1 MHISYDYHDEH
12 KKFKRKTIAPR
23 SLGKI
28 PHKTPSRKKL
38 LTAKRIILSLG
49 VCVII
54 GSISLIGLIGWY
66 SRDLPNPNR
75 LIERALP
82 QSTRIYDR
90 TGKVLLYEFH
100 GNQQR
105 TLVTLED
112 IPSYLKSAVI
122 ISEDKNFYQHKGFD
136 VRGILRAVFID
147 FLRGGKVQ
155 GGSTITQQLIKN
167 ALLSNEKSI
176 SRKLKELVLAYQIE
190 KHFTKDQIL
199 QMYFNE
205 IPYGSTA
212 YGVRAA
218 SYTYFDKDVKDLSLA
233 EAAALTVLPR
243 APTYYSPWGT
253 HRDKLISAQQTLLDS
268 MASDG
273 VISQAEADDAK
284 KEKLVFRPQVNS
296 LRAPHF
302 VMYVRELLT
311 NTYGEKM
318 VEEGGLTVTTT
329 LDYDKQKIAEDTV
342 TEWGKKNESMN
353 AHNAALVSLD
363 ARTGEI
369 LAMVGSKDYYDESID
384 GNVNVVLRP
393 RQPGSSFKPIV
404 YAAAFQKGYTPS
416 TILFDLKTNFDTTG
430 QKPYIP
436 ENYSLKEY
444 GPFTMKKAL
453 AGSLNI
459 PAVKTLYL
467 VGVSSAIDLAKNL
480 GYTTLQDPDRY
491 GLSLVLGGGEVTLLE
506 HVAAYTAFAQE
517 GVRAE
522 PSAILRVED
531 PRGNV
536 LQEFQKK
543 NIKTSLDPEVT
554 RNINDVLS
562 DNSARSYVFGEHNYL
577 QLSGREA
584 GVKTGTTN
592 DFRDAWTIGY
602 TPSIAT
608 GVWVGNNDNSA
619 MKKGADGSKLA
630 APIWRDYMQ
639 KTLTGIASESFI
651 RPAAITT
658 GKGILDGIVGA
669 DVRTKYDA
677 ATNELANDQTPQ
689 DRIQERITR
698 QIHDIL
704 FYVDKDNPR
713 GPIPQNPEKDPQ
725 FSEWERAVRD
735 WVKKTGAKEGAPSIE
750 GAGAPAVSASTPPSL
765 SINSPQE
772 GDTITSPAFTINI
785 ATDSP
790 KGINKVEY
798 YLDSILLGSAT
809 TSPYTL
815 TTTLSST
822 QNGFRTLRVK
832 SYGQDGLSQEVKMN
846 LNILLQK

>member
-12 KKFKRKTIAPR
+12 RKFKRKTLTPAKGLGSAPR
-23 SLGKI
+23 A
-28 PHKTPSRKKL
+28 TRRKQGFFSPKRVILFILCCL
-38 LTAKRIILSLG
+38 LA
-49 VCVII
+49 
-54 GSISLIGLIGWY
+54 GSSVFAGLIGWY

-90 TGKVLLYEFH
+90 TGAVLLYELH

-105 TLVTLED
+105 TLVTLQD
-112 IPSYLKSAVI
+112 IPPYLKNATI

-136 VRGILRAVFID
+136 IKGILRAVFVDVI
-147 FLRGGKVQ
+147 RGGKVQ

-190 KHFTKDQIL
+190 KRFSKDEIL

-212 YGVRAA
+212 YGIRAA
-218 SYTYFDKDVKDLSLA
+218 ATIYFDKDVRDLSLA
-233 EAAALTVLPR
+233 ESAALAVLPR
-243 APTYYSPWGT
+243 APTYLSPWGS
-253 HRDKLISAQQTLLDS
+253 HRDRLGAAQQALLDS
-268 MASDG
+268 MAQEG
-273 VISQAEADDAK
+273 FISSLEAEDAK
-284 KEKLVFRPQVNS
+284 KEKLAFRAQRNS

-311 NTYGEKM
+311 NTYGEKL
-318 VEEGGLTVTTT
+318 VGEGGLSVITT
-329 LDYDKQKIAEDTV
+329 LDYEKQKIAEAALA
-342 TEWGKKNESMN
+342 EWGKKNESMN
-353 AHNAALVSLD
+353 ARNAALVSLD

-416 TILFDLKTNFDTTG
+416 TVIFDLAVNFDTTG
-430 QKPYIP
+430 QKPYEP
-436 ENYSLKEY
+436 ENYSQKTN
-444 GPFTMKKAL
+444 GPVTMKKAL

-467 VGVSSAIDLAKNL
+467 VGVPTAVEFAKNL

-506 HVAAYTAFAQE
+506 HTAAYMTFAQE
-517 GVRAE
+517 GVRAS
-522 PSAILRVED
+522 PAAILRVQD
-531 PRGNV
+531 PRGNT
-536 LQEFQKK
+536 LQEFGKK
-543 NIKTSLDPEVT
+543 SIQTALDPESA

-562 DNSARSYVFGEHNYL
+562 DNGARAYIFGQQNYL
-577 QLSGREA
+577 QIRGRETA
-584 GVKTGTTN
+584 AKTGTTN

-602 TPSIAT
+602 TPSVVT

-639 KTLTGIASESFI
+639 KTLANTAAETFV
-651 RPAAITT
+651 RPIPIIT
-658 GKGILDGIVGA
+658 GKGILDGATGQEI
-669 DVRTKYDA
+669 RTRYDA
-677 ATNELANDQTPQ
+677 ATGERANDQTPQ
-689 DRIQERITR
+689 DRIQERVTR
-698 QIHDIL
+698 QVHDTL
-704 FYVDKDNPR
+704 YYVDKDNPR
-713 GPIPQNPEKDPQ
+713 GLTPAHPEQDAQ
-725 FSEWERAVRD
+725 FPAWEAAVRA
-735 WVKKTGAKEGAPSIE
+735 WVAKSNIQEGVPSVE
-750 GAGAPAVSASTPPSL
+750 GAGATKEQPSTL
-765 SINSPQE
+765 SIESPQE
-772 GDTITSPAFTINI
+772 NDTITNPSLTISVSAF
-785 ATDSP
+785 SP
-790 KGINKVEY
+790 KGVRRVDY
-798 YLDSILLGSAT
+798 YLDATLLGSSVSA
-809 TSPYTL
+809 PYTF
-815 TTTLSST
+815 TTPLAGT

-832 SYGQDGLSQEVKMN
+832 SIDAGGTVQEARMN
-846 LNILLQK
+846 LNILLKK